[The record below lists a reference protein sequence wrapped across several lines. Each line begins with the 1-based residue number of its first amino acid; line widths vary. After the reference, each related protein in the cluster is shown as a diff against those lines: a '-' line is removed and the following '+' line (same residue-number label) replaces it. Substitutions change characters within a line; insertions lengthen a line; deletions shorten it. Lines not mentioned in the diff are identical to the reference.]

1 MLLGVLRWKWHE
13 LVYILKGYSGY
24 SVENRLDRL
33 RVGIGSPNRRPWKY
47 SREEDMLAETLLYW
61 CRCWELVGV
70 QCVFFR
76 WNPQDLPLDWCGLW
90 ENKRNQGWHQSV
102 CPTINVKLLFTE
114 VGNTEERTS
123 LGKKMTSWNLDNFV
137 VGSYWIATG
146 AVK

>member
-1 MLLGVLRWKWHE
+1 MLLEVLRWKWHE
-13 LVYILKGYSGY
+13 LVYILKGYSGC

-47 SREEDMLAETLLYW
+47 SREEDMLAETVLYR
-61 CRCWELVGV
+61 CRWWELVGFIV
-70 QCVFFR
+70 VFLGGIHR
-76 WNPQDLPLDWCGLW
+76 ICCWIRCGLW

-114 VGNTEERTS
+114 VGKTEERTS
-123 LGKKMTSWNLDNFV
+123 LGEKMTSWNLDNFV
-137 VGSYWIATG
+137 LGSYWIAAG